1 MYEYRWNQAIFQ
13 RFDESRKDCPEVL
26 CREREREKERER
38 ERERERESER
48 ERCSIYNFTKE
59 EPLTNLGEVKKNQ
72 SSKGAHEYNFSE

>member
-1 MYEYRWNQAIFQ
+1 MNIVEIRQFSKDLTNPERTVQ
-13 RFDESRKDCPEVL
+13 RCFA
-26 CREREREKERER
+26 ER

>member
-26 CREREREKERER
+26 CRERERERKRER
-38 ERERERESER
+38 ERAR
-48 ERCSIYNFTKE
+48 ERCSTYNFTEE